1 MSRSAGPAGQDAGRP
16 PAAGQPQGDGPE
28 QPPGDGAGHRAGEP
42 DGGWGRRLGHP
53 LTLVVAGAVALVAG
67 AAIALAAV
75 RITGPPPGGGAAP
88 FSSAS
93 PSAGTGASGN
103 GAPLAALPPL
113 SGSAGQPVRQL
124 MIIDRVTA
132 VSRASITISAQG
144 HAMTAAITSRTRV
157 TGRVRRAAAIKA
169 GDTVSA
175 QIDEKGSPT
184 VLAIQD
190 PGSVP

>member
-124 MIIDRVTA
+124 TIVFDHQDA
-132 VSRASITISAQG
+132 HRALLSPATPPDFPQRNPERGQG
-144 HAMTAAITSRTRV
+144 T
-157 TGRVRRAAAIKA
+157 
-169 GDTVSA
+169 
-175 QIDEKGSPT
+175 
-184 VLAIQD
+184 L
-190 PGSVP
+190 PGS